1 MSDEKPKKT
10 GKQIMEEVDRMM
22 KEAEEHCR
30 AKELIEKQE
39 LREQEMKLAKEDF
52 INEMKTPTKQ
62 ITVKIYPNT
71 HKKLKVIAATQDTTL
86 EKIATA
92 IIEDRVADLDIVEY
106 VKESFE
112 NGDDGFNWLQQID
125 VDNGAYD
132 INDKLLNKGNPR
144 KRINVK
150 VNLESHKKLRVI
162 SAIQDRSLDNLVGS
176 VIEYEIGEEN
186 NINTAKLMDE
196 ILESIEDKE

>member
-1 MSDEKPKKT
+1 MSDEIPKKT

-86 EKIATA
+86 EKSATA
-92 IIEDRVADLDIVEY
+92 IIEDKVADLDIVEY

>member
-112 NGDDGFNWLQQID
+112 NGDEGFNWLQQID

>member
-39 LREQEMKLAKEDF
+39 QREEEMKLAKEDF
-52 INEMKTPTKQ
+52 INEMKPPTKQ

-132 INDKLLNKGNPR
+132 INDKLLKKGNPR

>member
-112 NGDDGFNWLQQID
+112 KGDEGFNWLQQID

>member
-10 GKQIMEEVDRMM
+10 GKQIMEEVDKMM

-39 LREQEMKLAKEDF
+39 LREQEMKQAKEDF
-52 INEMKTPTKQ
+52 INEIKIPTKQ

-92 IIEDRVADLDIVEY
+92 IIENKVADLDIVKY

-112 NGDDGFNWLQQID
+112 NSDDGFNWLQQID

-132 INDKLLNKGNPR
+132 INDKLLKKGNPR

-186 NINTAKLMDE
+186 NINTAKLLDE
-196 ILESIEDKE
+196 VLESIEDKE

>member
-186 NINTAKLMDE
+186 NINTAKLLDE
-196 ILESIEDKE
+196 VLESIEDKE

>member
-1 MSDEKPKKT
+1 MDDEKYEAIIA
-10 GKQIMEEVDRMM
+10 KQLERENNI
-22 KEAEEHCR
+22 
-30 AKELIEKQE
+30 KELKKDYIDDIENPK
-39 LREQEMKLAKEDF
+39 
-52 INEMKTPTKQ
+52 KQ
-62 ITVKIYPNT
+62 ITVKIFPNT

-186 NINTAKLMDE
+186 NINTAELMDE
-196 ILESIEDKE
+196 ILNSIEDKE

>member
-112 NGDDGFNWLQQID
+112 NGDDGFDWLQQID

>member
-39 LREQEMKLAKEDF
+39 LREQEMKQAKEDF
-52 INEMKTPTKQ
+52 INEMKIPTKQ

-71 HKKLKVIAATQDTTL
+71 HKKLKVIAATQETTL

-92 IIEDRVADLDIVEY
+92 IIENKVADLDIVEY

-112 NGDDGFNWLQQID
+112 NSDDGFNWLQQID

-132 INDKLLNKGNPR
+132 INDKLLKKGNPR

-162 SAIQDRSLDNLVGS
+162 SAIQDRTLDNLVGS

-186 NINTAKLMDE
+186 NINTAKLLDE
-196 ILESIEDKE
+196 VLESIEDKE

>member
-132 INDKLLNKGNPR
+132 INDKLLKKGNPR

>member
-39 LREQEMKLAKEDF
+39 LREEEMKQAKEDF

-71 HKKLKVIAATQDTTL
+71 HKKLKVLAATQDTTL

-92 IIEDRVADLDIVEY
+92 VIEDKVADLDIVEY

-112 NGDDGFNWLQQID
+112 NGDEGFNWLQQID

-132 INDKLLNKGNPR
+132 INDKLLKKGNPR

-186 NINTAKLMDE
+186 IINTAELMDE

>member
-1 MSDEKPKKT
+1 MTD
-10 GKQIMEEVDRMM
+10 DNY
-22 KEAEEHCR
+22 EA
-30 AKELIEKQE
+30 LIEKQMQ
-39 LREQEMKLAKEDF
+39 REKDMKQVKEDF
-52 INEMKTPTKQ
+52 IEDIKTPTKQ
-62 ITVKIYPNT
+62 ITVKIFPNT
-71 HKKLKVIAATQDTTL
+71 HKKLKIIAAAQDTTL
-86 EKIATA
+86 EKIATT
-92 IIEDRVADLDIVEY
+92 IIEDKVAGIDIVEY
-106 VKESFE
+106 VQESFE
-112 NGDDGFNWLQQID
+112 NGNEGFDWLQQID

-132 INDKLLNKGNPR
+132 INDKLLKKGNPR

>member
-112 NGDDGFNWLQQID
+112 NSDDGFNWLQQID